1 MSIQSGIRDM
11 LVPLKT
17 TYTDSGNTGGSPTK
31 SDDDL
36 SPEGVASRE
45 GEKNEGTKANE

>member
-1 MSIQSGIRDM
+1 M

-17 TYTDSGNTGGSPTK
+17 TYTDSGNTGGPPTK